1 VGLLM
6 NAENLARIDA
16 MCREVSALADALNA
30 MHHELTEMRD
40 AMRTSL
46 EPRQTPIALKDAA

>member
-1 VGLLM
+1 M
-6 NAENLARIDA
+6 NAENIARIDA

-40 AMRTSL
+40 AMRSSL
-46 EPRQTPIALKDAA
+46 EPHQTPPAITREAA

>member
-1 VGLLM
+1 M
-6 NAENLARIDA
+6 NAENIARIDA

-40 AMRTSL
+40 AMRGSL
-46 EPRQTPIALKDAA
+46 EPRQIPMPIKEAA